1 MIILTAAYFIL
12 CFMSKN
18 SQGRKKMDSQET
30 VEKKNDMIESKIDFN
45 GELSN
50 EYDDLSEKIIPGYHS
65 LYELAH
71 HLLRDK
77 LDKAARILVAGAG
90 TGKEII
96 DCLQNNPHWYI
107 IGFDPAEPMLSIAR
121 KKVAAASLENRV
133 SLVHGLVTD
142 VAENQFDAATSILVM
157 HFLPDDGTKRNFL
170 KDIADRLKPGAL
182 IVLVDIEGTIGSDE
196 YNTLSSAWKNQ
207 QIFKRGEDDNVRE
220 EFEMRDKEVH
230 FIPQK
235 RIESLLEEAGF
246 TKIHK
251 FFKAYL
257 FGGYVAEKK

>member
-1 MIILTAAYFIL
+1 
-12 CFMSKN
+12 
-18 SQGRKKMDSQET
+18 MDSQET

-107 IGFDPAEPMLSIAR
+107 IGFDRQNRCFQSPGKKWRQLLWKIEFPLSM
-121 KKVAAASLENRV
+121 V
-133 SLVHGLVTD
+133 
-142 VAENQFDAATSILVM
+142 
-157 HFLPDDGTKRNFL
+157 
-170 KDIADRLKPGAL
+170 
-182 IVLVDIEGTIGSDE
+182 
-196 YNTLSSAWKNQ
+196 
-207 QIFKRGEDDNVRE
+207 
-220 EFEMRDKEVH
+220 
-230 FIPQK
+230 
-235 RIESLLEEAGF
+235 
-246 TKIHK
+246 
-251 FFKAYL
+251 
-257 FGGYVAEKK
+257 